1 VPATCCLPSLPLQ
14 ELHAF
19 AGLFC
24 FFTEVV
30 FHLLCASIS
39 NMVSERKKLKV
50 QSEGSTSSEE
60 LIGQIWWTFYT
71 KHFYYVMTA
80 DEVWI
85 TDHSIAVLML
95 YVMCLV
101 EGAKGTCLVS
111 SLL

>member
-1 VPATCCLPSLPLQ
+1 MPLQVSFASLLRLFSTCCVHQFLTWYQ
-14 ELHAF
+14 
-19 AGLFC
+19 
-24 FFTEVV
+24 
-30 FHLLCASIS
+30 
-39 NMVSERKKLKV
+39 SEKKLKV